1 MQRYHTVLFDAD
13 NTLFDFDR
21 AEHEA
26 LGRALRERGY
36 PDDDATR
43 ETYLAINR
51 ELWRRFDLGEADQD
65 WLLVERF
72 RRFEAAMG
80 GHHDPERFNRDY
92 LTYLGEGAFLL
103 PGAMELCRT
112 LSERCTLAIV
122 TNGATI
128 AQTGRFA
135 RSGLAPYFKGLFI
148 SQELGCRKPE
158 RAYFDTVLSRLG
170 APAWTPS
177 GTTPA
182 GAGRRGTSF
191 PPIPRKITARWPPSS
206 WGSRPEPSDRQRFD
220 IMRCQC
226 SCTNRPTTGPGPT
239 ARSASPSPWCSPS
252 WRPSSWP
259 WPSP

>member
-65 WLLVERF
+65 WLLVERC

-170 APAWTPS
+170 VADRRDTVVVGDNLRS
-177 GTTPA
+177 DIQGGINA
-182 GAGRRGTSF
+182 GLDTIWYHPGG
-191 PPIPRKITARWPPSS
+191 
-206 WGSRPEPSDRQRFD
+206 GGPEEE
-220 IMRCQC
+220 I
-226 SCTNRPTTGPGPT
+226 GPT
-239 ARSASPSPWCSPS
+239 HTAEKYGQVAALILGEPA
-252 WRPSSWP
+252 
-259 WPSP
+259 

>member
-51 ELWRRFDLGEADQD
+51 ELWHRFDLGEADQD

-170 APAWTPS
+170 VVDRRDTVVVGDNLRSDIQGGINAGLDTIWYYPGGGGPEGDIVPTHTAENYGQVAALILGEPA
-177 GTTPA
+177 
-182 GAGRRGTSF
+182 
-191 PPIPRKITARWPPSS
+191 
-206 WGSRPEPSDRQRFD
+206 
-220 IMRCQC
+220 
-226 SCTNRPTTGPGPT
+226 
-239 ARSASPSPWCSPS
+239 
-252 WRPSSWP
+252 
-259 WPSP
+259 

>member
-51 ELWRRFDLGEADQD
+51 ELWHRFDLGEADQD

-170 APAWTPS
+170 VADRRDTVVVGDNLRSDIQGGINAGLDTIWYYPGGGGPEGDIVPTHTAENYGQVAALILGEPA
-177 GTTPA
+177 
-182 GAGRRGTSF
+182 
-191 PPIPRKITARWPPSS
+191 
-206 WGSRPEPSDRQRFD
+206 
-220 IMRCQC
+220 
-226 SCTNRPTTGPGPT
+226 
-239 ARSASPSPWCSPS
+239 
-252 WRPSSWP
+252 
-259 WPSP
+259 